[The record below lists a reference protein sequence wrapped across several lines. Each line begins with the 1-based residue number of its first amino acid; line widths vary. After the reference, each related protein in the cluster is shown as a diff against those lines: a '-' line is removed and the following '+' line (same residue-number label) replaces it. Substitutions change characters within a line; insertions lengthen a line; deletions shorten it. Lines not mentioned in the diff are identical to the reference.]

1 MTLYEFFDTGSM
13 KTPSNEDGKTYYVP
27 ADMTYRDWEKKLVVQ
42 KPKGLLKRNKKIDK
56 ITING
61 CLSPGDLINFLKK
74 QNMLGLEAIGN
85 NGYSSS
91 IILKTVESNIDGC
104 NEFIVNAIDNFK
116 DKYPNLNVEKDY
128 YLIID
133 FSNELLNEGEKY
145 GLEIVKG

>member
-1 MTLYEFFDTGSM
+1 
-13 KTPSNEDGKTYYVP
+13 
-27 ADMTYRDWEKKLVVQ
+27 
-42 KPKGLLKRNKKIDK
+42 
-56 ITING
+56 
-61 CLSPGDLINFLKK
+61 
-74 QNMLGLEAIGN
+74 MLGIEAIGN

>member
-1 MTLYEFFDTGSM
+1 M
-13 KTPSNEDGKTYYVP
+13 
-27 ADMTYRDWEKKLVVQ
+27 
-42 KPKGLLKRNKKIDK
+42 
-56 ITING
+56 
-61 CLSPGDLINFLKK
+61 
-74 QNMLGLEAIGN
+74 
-85 NGYSSS
+85 
-91 IILKTVESNIDGC
+91 KTVESNIDGC

>member
-1 MTLYEFFDTGSM
+1 
-13 KTPSNEDGKTYYVP
+13 
-27 ADMTYRDWEKKLVVQ
+27 
-42 KPKGLLKRNKKIDK
+42 
-56 ITING
+56 
-61 CLSPGDLINFLKK
+61 
-74 QNMLGLEAIGN
+74 MLGLEAIGN

>member
-1 MTLYEFFDTGSM
+1 MDTFIFEDYLLQAIILLGFFVFLS
-13 KTPSNEDGKTYYVP
+13 PFAILE
-27 ADMTYRDWEKKLVVQ
+27 LVQ
-42 KPKGLLKRNKKIDK
+42 KRNKKIDK